1 MKNILLAGYY
11 GFGNLGD
18 EAILQMFLKHFKDS
32 KNINDIVVLSGNPE
46 ETSEKYDVKSI
57 NRYSIRS
64 IIKHMSKSD
73 ALVFGGGSLLQ
84 DVTSK
89 RSIYYYL
96 FLILAAKVMHKK
108 IVLLSQGIGPII
120 HKSNFKYASKILKK
134 ADIITVRDKMSM
146 DILKLMNIEDSKV
159 KFSADP
165 VIGLDFNN
173 EAKLEKQKTRVCFT
187 LRNWKNVELTDE
199 ICKVVEKLHNNDIE
213 CVFICFYYNMDLPL
227 LDELEEKLGNKAIFI
242 KNRLS
247 TQETMEIIKSVDL
260 LVGIRLHALILSASA
275 NVPFI
280 ALSYDP
286 KIEQFLQCLDLK
298 IFANIDHS
306 EKIDSEKLYDEIIN
320 KLNNKDIEKEKLIR
334 NVSKLRESIQVN
346 IDIIDNL

>member
-18 EAILQMFLKHFKDS
+18 EAILQMFIKHFKES
-32 KNINDIVVLSGNPE
+32 NNINNIIVLSGNPE
-46 ETSEKYDVKSI
+46 ETSKRYDVKSV
-57 NRYSIRS
+57 NRYSIVS
-64 IIKHMSKSD
+64 IIKHMLRSD
-73 ALVFGGGSLLQ
+73 ALIFGGGSLLQ

-96 FLILAAKVMHKK
+96 FLMWSAKLMGKK
-108 IVLLSQGIGPII
+108 VVLLSQGIGPII
-120 HKSNFKYASKILKK
+120 HKTNFKNASKILKK
-134 ADIITVRDKMSM
+134 ADIITVRDHMSM
-146 DILKLMNIEDSKV
+146 DILNSMNIENSKI

-165 VIGLDFNN
+165 VIGLDLNN
-173 EAKLEKQKTRVCFT
+173 DIKHNNQKTRVCFT

-199 ICKVVEKLHNNDIE
+199 ICKVAEKLYDDGIE
-213 CVFICFYYNMDLPL
+213 CIFICFYYNMDLPL
-227 LDELEEKLGNKAIFI
+227 LNELEAKLGNKAKFY

-260 LVGIRLHALILSASA
+260 LVGIRLHAIILSASA
-275 NVPFI
+275 NVPFV

-298 IFANIDHS
+298 IFADIDNS
-306 EKIDSEKLYDEIIN
+306 EKINSEDLYNEIIN
-320 KLNNKDIEKEKLIR
+320 KLNNLDKEKDKLKR
-334 NVSKLRESIQVN
+334 NVSKLRETIQVN
-346 IDIIDNL
+346 VDIIDSL